1 MKYIRS
7 TCNNEQLTVLQ
18 DNDYNIHIYREDQ
31 DDIDAETWEIV
42 VRLVKNPLIMPNFML
57 LVICHFLS
65 HTEVLFCCL

>member
-42 VRLVKNPLIMPNFML
+42 VR
-57 LVICHFLS
+57 
-65 HTEVLFCCL
+65 